1 MATRSRIA
9 VELDNGTVKSVYCHW
24 DGYPTGVGR
33 DLLNRGFNS
42 IDEVLGFIN
51 EGSRS
56 TVETSYHA
64 WRGEDIVTDINLTI
78 DSYFNREDS
87 EYLYLYTREE
97 QWLVE
102 PYKGRVADL
111 KEVLS

>member
-1 MATRSRIA
+1 MATRSRIG
-9 VELDNGTVKSVYCHW
+9 VELPDGRVKSVYCHW
-24 DGYPTGVGR
+24 DGYPTGVGK
-33 DLLNRGFNS
+33 DLLDRGFSS

-64 WRGEDIVTDINLTI
+64 WRGEDIVTDFNSSV
-78 DSYFNREDS
+78 DNYFDRRDG

-97 QWLVE
+97 QWLVK
-102 PYKGRVADL
+102 PHTGRVADL